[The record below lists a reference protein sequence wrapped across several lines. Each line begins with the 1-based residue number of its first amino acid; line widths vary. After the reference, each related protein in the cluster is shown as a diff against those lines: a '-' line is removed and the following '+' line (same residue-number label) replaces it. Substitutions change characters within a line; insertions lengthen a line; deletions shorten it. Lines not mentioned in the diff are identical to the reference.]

1 MAKIIMGVEE
11 ILNLKLMLN
20 SSDDDNKNIAFMA
33 IENSDIKNSVNAL
46 FILYKFVPV
55 SAKEW
60 KTNCPKMISHLETLK
75 FLEPLGANS
84 SSAPSMPVVFHKLLQ
99 NKAKKEVMLLFL
111 DLHNKHLMDVMKS
124 WGYPTDK
131 FELSMKLN
139 DDAE

>member
-1 MAKIIMGVEE
+1 MAKVIIGPEE
-11 ILNLKLMLN
+11 VINLRMMLN
-20 SSDDDNKNIAFMA
+20 SQEIDNNNMAFLA

-60 KTNCPKMISHLETLK
+60 KTNCPKMISHLETIK